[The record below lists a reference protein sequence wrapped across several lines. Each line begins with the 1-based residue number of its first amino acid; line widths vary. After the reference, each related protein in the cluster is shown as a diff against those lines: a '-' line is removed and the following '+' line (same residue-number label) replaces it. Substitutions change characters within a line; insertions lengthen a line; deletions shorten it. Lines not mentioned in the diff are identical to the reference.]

1 MMTAIKKPTLFT
13 TAPTSAP
20 VPRDVAGDRFVAVNR
35 FKETNAAP
43 MTMLQQRGQ
52 PINGMRLATTNATT
66 AIKPTLQKED
76 IARSI
81 IGRVFSSRQR
91 DNRSYPAVL

>member
-1 MMTAIKKPTLFT
+1 
-13 TAPTSAP
+13 
-20 VPRDVAGDRFVAVNR
+20 
-35 FKETNAAP
+35 
-43 MTMLQQRGQ
+43 
-52 PINGMRLATTNATT
+52 MRLATTNATT